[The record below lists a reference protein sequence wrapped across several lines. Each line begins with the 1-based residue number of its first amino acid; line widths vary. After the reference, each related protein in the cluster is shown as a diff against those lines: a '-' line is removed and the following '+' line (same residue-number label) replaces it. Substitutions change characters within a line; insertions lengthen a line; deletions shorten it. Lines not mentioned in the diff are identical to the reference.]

1 MADRQAAFVRQV
13 GESNPAGQVLLEQ
26 LDGAA
31 LLYGPQTHLGSPW
44 RFLQPG
50 IPLEQVRTKE
60 QLQVVHAQ
68 AMSSRALRGT

>member
-13 GESNPAGQVLLEQ
+13 GESNPAGQILLEQ

-31 LLYGPQTHLGSPW
+31 LLYGPQTHLGSPR

-50 IPLEQVRTKE
+50 IPLEQVAGTAFGREEFT
-60 QLQVVHAQ
+60 
-68 AMSSRALRGT
+68 ALAAAAKT